1 MGLEQFAQTIFN
13 WLPKLRKG
21 DQTLVDAQAE
31 NDGALKVSVV
41 KQVTAV
47 TTWSD
52 PAQGTPLTYQR
63 AVAAA
68 AKKLH
73 LASLENTGGAKRW
86 FMLFDLVAVPA
97 NGAQPV
103 IAWPV
108 PAEGV
113 LIVPL
118 PRPRAFATGVSW
130 AISSTAGTLTVDA
143 AALFRVHLELE

>member
-1 MGLEQFAQTIFN
+1 MGLEQFAQTVFN

-31 NDGALKVSVV
+31 NDGALKVSVT
-41 KQVTAV
+41 KQVSAV

-63 AVAAA
+63 AVAAT

-73 LASLENTGGAKRW
+73 AISAENTGGSKRW
-86 FMLFDLVAVPA
+86 LMLFDLTAVPA

-103 IAWPV
+103 MAWPV

-113 LIVPL
+113 LL
-118 PRPRAFATGVSW
+118 LGFERPRAFGTGVCW
-130 AISSTAGTLTVDA
+130 AVSSTAGTLTVDA
-143 AALFRVHLELE
+143 AALFRVHMELE